1 MVKFLY
7 LIELTKFEVIA
18 FSSRECN
25 SEKIKYVCKKVE
37 IGKSSHMI
45 PKFSSSLK
53 ISITFKIFQPN
64 GGN

>member
-45 PKFSSSLK
+45 PKFSS
-53 ISITFKIFQPN
+53 
-64 GGN
+64 